1 MNAKPCSMLVL
12 LVALSTPAFAARDP
26 FWPIGYE
33 PPKPEAAVQ
42 EEAKPVIKPPD
53 PPAVKPIT
61 ADDWAEARKQLVVN
75 GYAQSKRPDTGETR
89 TQVMINRATFCAGD
103 ALCVTNLDV
112 RFVWQ
117 IESIVDRKLS
127 LKQVLA
133 ERLETHRLPDQNP

>member
-1 MNAKPCSMLVL
+1 MNATLFSMLGLAL
-12 LVALSTPAFAARDP
+12 LTAPALAARDP

-33 PPKPEAAVQ
+33 TPKPEAAVQ
-42 EEAKPVIKPPD
+42 VEAKPVIKPPE
-53 PPAVKPIT
+53 PPAVKPISE
-61 ADDWAEARKQLVVN
+61 ADWDEARKQLVVN

-103 ALCVTNLDV
+103 ALCVTNLNV
-112 RFVWQ
+112 RFVWH